1 MTSESEVDSLFFP
14 CVGGISNTTVPFNTP
29 QFDTE
34 MLRKLEMDFDA
45 FCLEEA
51 RKKKFEE
58 RKKARFL
65 CVRGVVGA
73 RKKRRGGKRG
83 VPSSVPLPF
92 FLLLLLPYFNSL
104 REKRGAGG
112 GK

>member
-1 MTSESEVDSLFFP
+1 MGRDDFRIGSGFSLFP

-45 FCLEEA
+45 LCLEEA
-51 RKKKFEE
+51 RKEKFEE
-58 RKKARFL
+58 RKKVRFL

-73 RKKRRGGKRG
+73 RKKGEGEREEFL
-83 VPSSVPLPF
+83 PLP

-104 REKRGAGG
+104 RAGG